1 MGKKILINDIEYQYD
16 FKQTAEKVEITLEG
30 KAYNFNKK
38 DLSLSNDGKHFVLD
52 NRDFFIEKATSRK
65 SSAASEG
72 SSKSPMPGKIL
83 KVLCKEGDGVKKGD
97 PLIIMEAMK
106 MEHTLKAS
114 KDGVVKAVKYSE
126 GELVEGQVELVELE
140 D

>member
-1 MGKKILINDIEYQYD
+1 MAKKLIINETEYQYD
-16 FKQTAEKVEITLEG
+16 FRQTAEKVEITIEG
-30 KAYNFNKK
+30 KTFNLDKK
-38 DLSLSNDGKHFVLD
+38 DLNLSNDGKHFVLN
-52 NRDFFIEKATSRK
+52 NRDYFIEKASARR

-83 KVLCKEGDGVKKGD
+83 KVLCNEGEAVKKGD

-114 KDGVVKAVKYSE
+114 KDGTIKAVKYSE
-126 GELVEGQVELVELE
+126 GDLVEGQVELVELE